1 MNESND
7 AQEAISLLK
16 EKAFKGMTN
25 KDIEIKCELGNGTL
39 GSFEKTGRTSWA
51 TIEKLAKGAGKKAHL
66 VFKRDS
72 K

>member
-1 MNESND
+1 MNE

-16 EKAFKGMTN
+16 DKAFKGMTN

-39 GSFEKTGRTSWA
+39 AAFEKTGRTSWA